1 MQLKLYQQMI
11 FFRTYTLHFIQ
22 IHLIY
27 AQQKNNAPTIYAFSI
42 LLLCNVENLNCTF
55 EQMLRRFSGN

>member
-11 FFRTYTLHFIQ
+11 FFRTYTLHFTQ

-27 AQQKNNAPTIYAFSI
+27 AQQKNNAPTI
-42 LLLCNVENLNCTF
+42 
-55 EQMLRRFSGN
+55 